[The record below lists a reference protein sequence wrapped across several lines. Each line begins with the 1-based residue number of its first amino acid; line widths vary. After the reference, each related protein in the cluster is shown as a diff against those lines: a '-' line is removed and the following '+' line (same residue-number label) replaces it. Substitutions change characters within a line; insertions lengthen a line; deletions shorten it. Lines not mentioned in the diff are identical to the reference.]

1 MRIKDTVNN
10 MIEEAINKRAS
21 DIFFLLQRNKLA
33 VNFRTIV
40 GIKNQAHYPV
50 NEGKEIINFL
60 KFSAQMDIAEHRRP
74 QVGAFEYE
82 YKNVV
87 YYLRLSS
94 IGDFNDNE
102 SLVVRI
108 IYQIDSGKYF
118 FNRQIEKLTD
128 LTRRRGLIITSG
140 PTGSG
145 KTTTMY
151 NLAKIVGKNQMV
163 MTIEDP
169 VEIQEADFL
178 QTQVNLAADIS
189 YEGLLEASLRHRPDI
204 LIIGEIRNKV
214 TARLAV
220 DAALSG
226 HLVFATVHAKSTLQ
240 TISRLESLHVSTADL
255 YNCLTAVCYQRLL
268 PTADGFACLM
278 DIDSGSQLQEDIS
291 QEKRADFVS
300 WSENLSE
307 LKERGKI
314 SAQMF
319 EQYQQG

>member
-128 LTRRRGLIITSG
+128 LTKKRGLIITSG

-255 YNCLTAVCYQRLL
+255 YNCLTAVSYQRLL

-314 SAQMF
+314 SAQIF
-319 EQYQQG
+319 KQYQQG

>member
-255 YNCLTAVCYQRLL
+255 YNCLTAVSYQRLL

-278 DIDSGSQLQEDIS
+278 DIDSGSQ
-291 QEKRADFVS
+291 
-300 WSENLSE
+300 
-307 LKERGKI
+307 
-314 SAQMF
+314 
-319 EQYQQG
+319 